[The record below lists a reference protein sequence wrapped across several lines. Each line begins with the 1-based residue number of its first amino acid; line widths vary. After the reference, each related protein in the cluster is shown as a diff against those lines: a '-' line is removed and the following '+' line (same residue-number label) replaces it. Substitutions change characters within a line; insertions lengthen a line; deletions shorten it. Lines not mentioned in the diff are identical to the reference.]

1 MTDMVATQSLRAR
14 YAHRGPEFD
23 ELFDPA
29 GDVREHWA
37 ELAEGLQARG
47 PQALARYRQRVRRL
61 VDNHGITY
69 TPVDARTE
77 ETGPAAPHRW
87 ELDGVPFVLSADD
100 WGTLEQGLLQRSR
113 LLDTLLADL
122 YGPMRTLREGLL
134 PPQLVFGHR
143 GYVRAA
149 HGLSLPG
156 PHQLFVHAIDVARA
170 RDGRFRVVR
179 DHTQAPSGAGY
190 ALADRRVTARA
201 MPDLYQA
208 TNPRPLSPFVEAM
221 RLALREAA
229 PAGAEDPVVVVLGPG
244 AHSETAF
251 DQAHIAGVLGFP
263 LVEAADLVV
272 REGRLWMRSL
282 GSLTRVDVVL
292 RRVDAAY
299 ADPLDLRP
307 DSRLGVVGL
316 VEVVRRGAVTVV
328 NTLGSG
334 VLENPALAEFL
345 PSLCR
350 ALLDEDLL
358 LEPVP
363 AYWGGTPAGVAA
375 LTERFEQLVLRS
387 AVTARS
393 VMVGSLDAQQ
403 REGLLAQVRA
413 QPGRWVGQEIPD
425 HSYVPSLSGISGGLG
440 AAPVG
445 VRLFTVAQRVGFT
458 PMPGGLGEIVVPG
471 ATPRTRPPMRVVAK
485 DVWVRTAAPTA
496 TTGATGVP
504 AGDEVST
511 FAVPPVDVVASP
523 RVLNDLFWLGRYGER
538 AEDTARLLVAVRE
551 RYQDYR
557 FRPWLPGSECLPV
570 LLSALT
576 AAAPGPAIAAQHTGA
591 DVMDDYHSATAEF
604 RSMTVDPERLGS
616 LAQSFAGLDQAA
628 RAVRDQL
635 SNDTWAVLA
644 DVQRALDALT
654 EDPDDDGSLLG
665 ATQSAVLAGML
676 ALSGLGAESMVRDL
690 GWHVMDLG
698 KRIERA
704 LSLTT
709 LLATTLTVAR
719 DAATDRA
726 LMETVLGAAESSVTY
741 RRRNHRVRPAA
752 VAQLLL
758 LDTTNPRSLAWV
770 LERLRENLR
779 ALPDASGS
787 TRPERLADELLTRL
801 RRVDPVDLETATD
814 GVRRE
819 LADLL
824 AAVHTGLEQLAEQL
838 LRGPLSLPGGTRP
851 LWGGA
856 QRRTL
861 P

>member
-1 MTDMVATQSLRAR
+1 M
-14 YAHRGPEFD
+14 
-23 ELFDPA
+23 
-29 GDVREHWA
+29 
-37 ELAEGLQARG
+37 
-47 PQALARYRQRVRRL
+47 
-61 VDNHGITY
+61 
-69 TPVDARTE
+69 
-77 ETGPAAPHRW
+77 
-87 ELDGVPFVLSADD
+87 
-100 WGTLEQGLLQRSR
+100 
-113 LLDTLLADL
+113 
-122 YGPMRTLREGLL
+122 
-134 PPQLVFGHR
+134 
-143 GYVRAA
+143 
-149 HGLSLPG
+149 
-156 PHQLFVHAIDVARA
+156 
-170 RDGRFRVVR
+170 
-179 DHTQAPSGAGY
+179 
-190 ALADRRVTARA
+190 
-201 MPDLYQA
+201 
-208 TNPRPLSPFVEAM
+208 
-221 RLALREAA
+221 
-229 PAGAEDPVVVVLGPG
+229 
-244 AHSETAF
+244 
-251 DQAHIAGVLGFP
+251 
-263 LVEAADLVV
+263 
-272 REGRLWMRSL
+272 
-282 GSLTRVDVVL
+282 
-292 RRVDAAY
+292 
-299 ADPLDLRP
+299 
-307 DSRLGVVGL
+307 
-316 VEVVRRGAVTVV
+316 
-328 NTLGSG
+328 
-334 VLENPALAEFL
+334 
-345 PSLCR
+345 
-350 ALLDEDLL
+350 
-358 LEPVP
+358 
-363 AYWGGTPAGVAA
+363 
-375 LTERFEQLVLRS
+375 
-387 AVTARS
+387 
-393 VMVGSLDAQQ
+393 
-403 REGLLAQVRA
+403 
-413 QPGRWVGQEIPD
+413 
-425 HSYVPSLSGISGGLG
+425 
-440 AAPVG
+440 
-445 VRLFTVAQRVGFT
+445 
-458 PMPGGLGEIVVPG
+458 
-471 ATPRTRPPMRVVAK
+471 
-485 DVWVRTAAPTA
+485 
-496 TTGATGVP
+496 
-504 AGDEVST
+504 
-511 FAVPPVDVVASP
+511 
-523 RVLNDLFWLGRYGER
+523 LNDLFWLGRYGER

-604 RSMTVDPERLGS
+604 RSMTVDPKRLGS